1 MITKFKKFQ
10 EDKDLEDFEEDV
22 IADCPKEDNL
32 EKEIKEEK
40 MRTFKQHITEDGK
53 MVGTATSNAVEDG
66 KLGAH
71 NIHDPEVLNR
81 VNAFVG
87 SVGDMEYIKP
97 QQAVDSL
104 REKLNRIGLNISPV
118 TMEGTSG
125 KISAKVTQFGG
136 RFGKDTDG
144 TDLNDDNISH
154 KKTGGLNLEVS
165 YETLKNGAS
174 KVYAKLV

>member
-1 MITKFKKFQ
+1 MK
-10 EDKDLEDFEEDV
+10 
-22 IADCPKEDNL
+22 N
-32 EKEIKEEK
+32 
-40 MRTFKQHITEDGK
+40 FKQYLEESGGAIGLANQTSVSQDGDDTFDITNP
-53 MVGTATSNAVEDG
+53 S
-66 KLGAH
+66 
-71 NIHDPEVLNR
+71 VLKR

-87 SVGDMEYIKP
+87 SIGDMEYIKP

-104 REKLNRIGLNISPV
+104 REKLNRIGFNVSPV

-125 KISAKVTQFGG
+125 KVSAKVTQFGG

-154 KKTGGLNLEVS
+154 KKAGGLNLEVS